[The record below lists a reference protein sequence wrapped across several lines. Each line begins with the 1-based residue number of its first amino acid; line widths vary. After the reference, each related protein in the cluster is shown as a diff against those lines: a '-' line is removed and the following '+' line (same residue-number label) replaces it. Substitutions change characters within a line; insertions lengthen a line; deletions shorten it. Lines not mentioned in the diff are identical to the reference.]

1 VRRGIRSGCFTF
13 VAVHSTARGP
23 ALGGCRM
30 WRYDDSRAAMRDA
43 LRLSRA
49 MTYKSAVAGLP
60 LGGGKGVIM
69 LPSNFDARRHKAALR
84 DFGDTVQR
92 LGGSYVT
99 AEDVGTSSKDM
110 EVIAERTKHVTGLS
124 RRKGGSGDPSPW
136 TALGVD
142 ATIRA
147 SLERK
152 LGAADPKGRTIVVSG
167 LGHVGAALAKLLS
180 KAGAKLVIAD
190 IDRSKKQLADQL
202 GARWV
207 TPAKAVT
214 VSADVFAPCALG
226 GVLDHESVPALQVP
240 IVAGAANN
248 QLADDTVADLLAER
262 GILWAPDFVAN
273 AGGIINIS
281 VELGRGGY
289 DPDRARKRV
298 EGVGDTIREIYDLA
312 RAESDTPFSA
322 ALALAQRRLDEAR

>member
-1 VRRGIRSGCFTF
+1 VNRGPRSGCFCI

-30 WRYDDSRAAMRDA
+30 WRYDDTRAAMRDA

-49 MTYKSAVAGLP
+49 MTYKSAVADLR

-69 LPSNFDARRHKAALR
+69 LAGPVDARTRKAALR
-84 DFGDTVQR
+84 DFGDTVEELR
-92 LGGSYVT
+92 GKYVT
-99 AEDVGTSSKDM
+99 AEDVGTSAKDM
-110 EVIAERTKHVTGLS
+110 ETIAEETKHVTGLS
-124 RRKGGSGDPSPW
+124 RKRGGSGDPSPW

-142 ATIRA
+142 AAIRA

-152 LGAADPKGRTIVVSG
+152 LGSADPKGRTVVVSG
-167 LGHVGAALAKLLS
+167 LGHVGAALAKLLA
-180 KAGAKLVIAD
+180 KAGAKLVVAD

-207 TPAKAVT
+207 TPAKALAT
-214 VSADVFAPCALG
+214 KADVLAPCALG
-226 GVLDHESVPALQVP
+226 GVLDHETVPSLQVP

-248 QLADDTVADLLAER
+248 QLGDDAIADLLAER

-281 VELGRGGY
+281 VELDRRGY
-289 DPDRARKRV
+289 DPDRARERV
-298 EGVGDTIREIYDLA
+298 MGIGDTLRHIYDLA
-312 RAESDTPFSA
+312 ADHGDTPFSA
-322 ALALAQRRLDEAR
+322 ALALARHRVDEA